1 MSTMIFKDKL
11 NNDFTW
17 AIGLQMENK
26 LTRADVLGII
36 ETHKV
41 SNEYRVNGKLYGHF
55 TKEGKLTNSLI

>member
-1 MSTMIFKDKL
+1 MIFKDKL

-17 AIGLQMENK
+17 AILLQMKDE

-36 ETHKV
+36 ETHEV
-41 SNEYRVNGKLYGHF
+41 CNEYRVNDKLYGHF